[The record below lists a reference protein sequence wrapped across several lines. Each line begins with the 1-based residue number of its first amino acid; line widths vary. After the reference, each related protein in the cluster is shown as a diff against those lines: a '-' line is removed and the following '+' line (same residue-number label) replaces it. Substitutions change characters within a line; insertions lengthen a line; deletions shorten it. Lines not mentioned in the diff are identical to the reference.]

1 MTAARDAA
9 GFARGVFHCAQASR
23 RSARTTIAQGC
34 AGLFTGL
41 SRGPYAAFAP
51 PDAAMKNAWQNGDAC
66 ITLAASQRKQQ

>member
-1 MTAARDAA
+1 MREDIAQVGAHDHRV
-9 GFARGVFHCAQASR
+9 GLRGV
-23 RSARTTIAQGC
+23 AQGC
-34 AGLFTGL
+34 LRGL